1 MVVTEDKTS
10 VYNIMQF
17 ILKINKNVIFCS
29 SSTQIQSPD
38 EEDFDQ
44 FLENVKARSLS
55 VQKQQGEVLST
66 VRVYMMW
73 NNNTTTL
80 A

>member
-1 MVVTEDKTS
+1 MYIVWGLFGVH
-10 VYNIMQF
+10 VH
-17 ILKINKNVIFCS
+17 VIITCIS
-29 SSTQIQSPD
+29 SANQIQSPD

-55 VQKQQGEVLST
+55 AQKQGEHYNDVMFK
-66 VRVYMMW
+66 YYPFI
-73 NNNTTTL
+73 NTQSG